1 MGQPGYRRSRPG
13 RWHDEETSATF
24 IHRPISQFLLRVAVL
39 AVPLLLALP
48 AAASA
53 APRLEGVMLHSL
65 WWDSSAADMDR
76 ELDLARDAGA
86 SAVRVD
92 VQWSSL
98 ETGGKGARSGWYLD
112 KLDRFMAGAERRGM
126 KVIAMLWSTPCWAS
140 TAPETLR
147 QGCAGAWWERGV
159 DSYPPRNASDYAD
172 VAAFV
177 AGRYGSTLA
186 ALEVWNEPNL
196 SEGTFWKAPNKP
208 AAYAALLRAA
218 YPAVKA
224 ADPDVAVL
232 AGALAFADRPFLEAL
247 YAEGIQGSY
256 DGISLHPYNE
266 WRHPGDRWR
275 EEWRKYAFVPGLEW
289 IRAAQER
296 VGDRTPLW
304 ITEFGWT
311 ACRDGGWCVSEAQQ
325 AEYIR
330 AAFHILGGLDFVE
343 AAIVYNLRDKGTDGG
358 KESNWGVV
366 RRDFSPKPSY
376 AALAAALRG
385 EPFAP
390 APLRPASAAPRAG
403 SSPPRAARGMRRWT
417 RPTRHRPVRLR
428 MRRRHGVVFATGS
441 GPARR
446 RLRLRISR
454 CPARRAMWVRVSHAG
469 RFRRRLGRVAQLRR
483 CWVSVRLPVRS
494 ARPDRRTRAAAR
506 GRVTRPL

>member
-1 MGQPGYRRSRPG
+1 
-13 RWHDEETSATF
+13 
-24 IHRPISQFLLRVAVL
+24 
-39 AVPLLLALP
+39 
-48 AAASA
+48 
-53 APRLEGVMLHSL
+53 MLHSL
-65 WWDSSAADMDR
+65 WWESSAADMDR
-76 ELDLARDAGA
+76 ELDLAHEAGA

-98 ETGGKGARSGWYLD
+98 ETAGKGARSGWYLD
-112 KLDRFMAGAERRGM
+112 KLDRFMAGAERRGL

-147 QGCAGAWWERGV
+147 QGCTGAWWERGV
-159 DSYPPRNASDYAD
+159 DSYPPRNAGDYAD

-177 AGRYGSTLA
+177 ARRYGSALA

-196 SEGTFWKAPNKP
+196 DEGTFWKAEDKP
-208 AAYAALLRAA
+208 EAYAALLRAA
-218 YPAVKA
+218 FPAVKA

-247 YAEGIQGSY
+247 YAHGIRGSY

-275 EEWRKYAFVPGLEW
+275 PEWREYTFLPGLES
-289 IRAAQER
+289 IRAAQEQA
-296 VGDRTPLW
+296 GDRAPLW

-311 ACRDGGWCVSEAQQ
+311 ACREGGWCVSESQQ

-330 AAFHILGGLDFVE
+330 AAFHILEGLDFVE

-366 RRDFSPKPSY
+366 RRDFSPKPAY
-376 AALAAALRG
+376 AALTASLRG
-385 EPFAP
+385 EPFPPGVAGQGSVPLPAVAP
-390 APLRPASAAPRAG
+390 PDGRPRAG
-403 SSPPRAARGMRRWT
+403 AAVRRLV
-417 RPTRHRPVRLR
+417 RPGRRRPVRHRPVRLR
-428 MRRRHGVVFATGS
+428 MRQRHGTVFATGS

-446 RLRLRISR
+446 RLRMRISR
-454 CPARRAMWVRVSHAG
+454 CPARRTMWVRVDRGGH
-469 RFRRRLGRVAQLRR
+469 FRRRLGRVTRLRY

-494 ARPDRRTRAAAR
+494 GRARSARAVR
-506 GRVTRPL
+506 GGPSRL